1 MALCL
6 HAARALANMDADTEL
21 CSQVKA
27 FYEDGIYLAHPIYRQ
42 KYVRKLIIKHLLSLQ
57 VKNTHAK
64 ICLQVLERNSD
75 KIFPG
80 QVVMPTG
87 HMHTG

>member
-6 HAARALANMDADTEL
+6 HAARALANMDADTDL

-42 KYVRKLIIKHLLSLQ
+42 KYVRKLMITHLLSLQ
-57 VKNTHAK
+57 VKIPNGHAK

-75 KIFPG
+75 
-80 QVVMPTG
+80 
-87 HMHTG
+87 